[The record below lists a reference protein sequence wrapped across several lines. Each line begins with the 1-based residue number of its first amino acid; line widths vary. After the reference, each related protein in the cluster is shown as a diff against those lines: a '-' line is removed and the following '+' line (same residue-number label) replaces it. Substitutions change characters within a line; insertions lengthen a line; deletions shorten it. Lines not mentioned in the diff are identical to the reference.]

1 MKKFIYIIFA
11 AFIFNACS
19 EDILNLSNPNQYS
32 ADTYFKNLGE
42 CEKGVNAIYGGLYHD
57 GLFAREYYFIFDC
70 LANEAEQNTPMEAPT
85 TDWPNY
91 THNPGNSELQGLWRS
106 LYRIILRSN
115 IAIESITKWEPLT
128 EEETARKET
137 LLGEAH
143 FLKGWA
149 YFELVN
155 IWGRVPLRTI
165 ENSTEAKVPR
175 SSVEDIWAQ
184 VESDL
189 ADAID
194 RLPLSW
200 DEENIGRATKG
211 AAVAL
216 LGKAYLYEKK
226 YNQAHTELALLDASP
241 YSYSLHPVYTEN
253 FLETGDNNE
262 ESVFEVQFKGGAV
275 GDAVW
280 YMFGGQESWGLGG
293 FHTGRSTEYGFNDWE
308 NCHVSDAAVASYKYK
323 DESDNDYIDPRA
335 FMVFYGDAESGGD
348 TDYAGGPY
356 PFEDKG
362 YMWKKY
368 QTYEFNIN
376 ENDPNS
382 GINGKVLRYADVLLM
397 RAEALIMDDKIG
409 EALPLINMVRSR
421 VNAFE
426 YTSLGI
432 QEEAMQKI
440 KLERRL
446 EMLGEQTRWFDLIR
460 WGDAMQV
467 INDEKFAAKGVR
479 PFQEKHV
486 LFPIPNEEKDA
497 NSLVAEDVANDWN

>member
-1 MKKFIYIIFA
+1 MKKLIYIILGVLLL
-11 AFIFNACS
+11 NACS
-19 EDILNLSNPNQYS
+19 EDILNLNNPNQYS
-32 ADTYFKNLGE
+32 ADTYYKNLGE

-57 GLFAREYYFIFDC
+57 GLFAREYYFIFDL
-70 LANEAEQNTPMEAPT
+70 LANEAEQNSPMEAPT

-106 LYRIILRSN
+106 LYRIILRAN
-115 IAIESITKWEPLT
+115 IAIESTGKWEPLT
-128 EEETARKET
+128 EEEAARKET
-137 LLGEAH
+137 LIGESY

-165 ENSTEAKVPR
+165 ENSTEANVPR
-175 SSVEDIWAQ
+175 SNVEDIWIQ

-189 ADAID
+189 TEAIS
-194 RLPLSW
+194 RLPPGW
-200 DEENIGRATKG
+200 DEENVGRATKG

-216 LGKAYLYEKK
+216 MGKAYLYQKK
-226 YNQAHTELALLDASP
+226 YNQAHTELAALETSP
-241 YSYSLHPVYTEN
+241 YSYSLHPDYSED
-253 FLETGDNNE
+253 FLESGDNNE

-293 FHTGRSTEYGFNDWE
+293 LHTGRATEYGFNDWE
-308 NCHVSDAAVASYKYK
+308 NCHVSNAAVAAFTYK
-323 DESDNDYIDPRA
+323 DESNADYVDPRA
-335 FMVFYGDAESGGD
+335 SMLFYGDAVSGGD
-348 TDYAGGPY
+348 IDYAGGPY

-368 QTYEFNIN
+368 QTYEFNTN

-397 RAEALIMDDKIG
+397 RAEALIMDNKIG
-409 EALPLINMVRSR
+409 EALPLINMVRAR

-426 YTSLGI
+426 YTSLGS
-432 QEEAMQKI
+432 QDEAMQKI

-446 EMLGEQTRWFDLIR
+446 ELCGEQVRWFDLIR
-460 WGDAMQV
+460 WGEAMEV
-467 INDEKFAAKGVR
+467 INEEKFAAKGVR

-486 LFPIPNEEKDA
+486 LFPIPQEEKDA
-497 NSLVAEDVANDWN
+497 NSLVASDIENDWN